1 MSTYKIEQC
10 PVFEEWGGIT
20 VTSPFAPRTDPISGR
35 ENTPHNGVDI
45 VLYKGW
51 NTTAYITAFAGGTVI
66 AVKNSVP
73 GKDTVNKNNSAGN
86 YVTIDHG
93 NGYVTKYFHL
103 KYDTIC
109 VAKGDRVAARQRIG
123 YMGTTGY
130 SSGAHLHFQI
140 EKDGTPIDGLPYLL
154 GEKSIAA
161 PAADPA
167 TTPETTTAVQDNEPQ
182 PWARDAI
189 EWAQANGIVFGDENG
204 NLMLREPCTREQMLV
219 FIHRALKSIGAIGG

>member
-1 MSTYKIEQC
+1 
-10 PVFEEWGGIT
+10 P
-20 VTSPFAPRTDPISGR
+20 
-35 ENTPHNGVDI
+35 
-45 VLYKGW
+45 
-51 NTTAYITAFAGGTVI
+51 
-66 AVKNSVP
+66 
-73 GKDTVNKNNSAGN
+73 
-86 YVTIDHG
+86 
-93 NGYVTKYFHL
+93 
-103 KYDTIC
+103 
-109 VAKGDRVAARQRIG
+109 
-123 YMGTTGY
+123 
-130 SSGAHLHFQI
+130 
-140 EKDGTPIDGLPYLL
+140 L